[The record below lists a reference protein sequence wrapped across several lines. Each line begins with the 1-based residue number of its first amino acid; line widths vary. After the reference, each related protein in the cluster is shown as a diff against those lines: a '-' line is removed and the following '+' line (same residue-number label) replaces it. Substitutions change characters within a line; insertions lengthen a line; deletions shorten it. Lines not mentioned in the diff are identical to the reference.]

1 MGSSATTRMRIPPV
15 SMNRGVKVVFH
26 QIEVVQPSRPHVSMN
41 RGVKVSPVPRA
52 DLTNQRVVSMNRRVK
67 VLLLEFSLKS
77 PNIHVSMNRGVK
89 AWSILHPLESGASE
103 RFQ

>member
-1 MGSSATTRMRIPPV
+1 
-15 SMNRGVKVVFH
+15 MNRGVKDVGQF
-26 QIEVVQPSRPHVSMN
+26 VQKDRSMPDHVSMN

-103 RFQ
+103 RFNE